1 MDTEKNIG
9 QIIKDILD
17 QRNMTVIEFA
27 DKIGMTRN
35 NAYNIFERQSIDTD
49 LLKKIGQLLEYDFF
63 LFFLEEKTIQNIKHD
78 NSKKTKIFIEL
89 ELDDKDIS
97 NVGVYEKALKVL
109 KK

>member
-49 LLKKIGQLLEYDFF
+49 LLKKNWAVIG
-63 LFFLEEKTIQNIKHD
+63 
-78 NSKKTKIFIEL
+78 
-89 ELDDKDIS
+89 
-97 NVGVYEKALKVL
+97 V
-109 KK
+109 

>member
-63 LFFLEEKTIQNIKHD
+63 LFFLEEKTIQNIKLD

-97 NVGVYEKALKVL
+97 NIGVYEKALKVL